1 MNPASNPAPAS
12 SDSAVASAPPSRVL
26 VVDDESPMLR
36 ALGTNLRARGYQVD
50 LAPTGE
56 EALQLAARHRPDAVI
71 LDLGL
76 PGISG
81 IEVIEGL
88 RGWTAVPIII
98 LSARGAEHDKVAALD
113 AGADDYVTKPFG
125 MDELLA
131 RLRAALRRIAPAPE
145 SALVETPDFTVDLAA
160 KKVTASVGRPTPSG
174 ATSRPQ
180 ADSVTGRRVG
190 VGPAGGG
197 RAGLT
202 GPEGEV
208 RLTPTEWGL
217 VEVLVRNAGK
227 LVSQRQLL
235 QDVWGPQ
242 YGEETNYLRV
252 HMAHI
257 RRKLEPD
264 PSRPRYFITEPG
276 MGYRFEGPDA

>member
-1 MNPASNPAPAS
+1 MNPGPNPAPAS
-12 SDSAVASAPPSRVL
+12 GEAAVASAPPSRVL
-26 VVDDESPMLR
+26 VVDDESAILR

-50 LAPTGE
+50 LAPSGE
-56 EALQLAARHRPDAVI
+56 EALHLAARHRPDAVI

-125 MDELLA
+125 MGELLA

-160 KKVTASVGRPTPSG
+160 KRVTRP
-174 ATSRPQ
+174 
-180 ADSVTGRRVG
+180 D
-190 VGPAGGG
+190 
-197 RAGLT
+197 
-202 GPEGEV
+202 GEV

-242 YGEETNYLRV
+242 YGDETNYLRV

>member
-1 MNPASNPAPAS
+1 VNPVTRVADGTAPAV
-12 SDSAVASAPPSRVL
+12 DARVL
-26 VVDDESPMLR
+26 VVDDEPPLLR
-36 ALGTNLRARGYQVD
+36 ALATNLRARGYTVD
-50 LAPTGE
+50 VAPTGE
-56 EALQLAARHRPDAVI
+56 EALTLAARHRPDAVV

-88 RGWTAVPIII
+88 RGWTAVPVII
-98 LSARGAEHDKVAALD
+98 LSARGAERDKVAALD

-131 RLRAALRRIAPAPE
+131 RLRAALRRNAPAPE

-160 KKVTASVGRPTPSG
+160 KRVRG
-174 ATSRPQ
+174 A
-180 ADSVTGRRVG
+180 D
-190 VGPAGGG
+190 
-197 RAGLT
+197 
-202 GPEGEV
+202 GEV

-242 YGEETNYLRV
+242 YGDETNYLRV

-257 RRKLEPD
+257 RRKLEPE

-276 MGYRFEGPDA
+276 MGYRFEGAAL